1 MKNIFFLRTKS
12 YGIRLIFERLVCM
25 EQAIIFDMDGT
36 LFRTNLILEPA
47 LEKTFNMLR
56 KENLWTGETPINKY
70 REIMGV
76 PLPEVWKTLCPNHS
90 IEIREK
96 SNEFF
101 QKKLIELIK
110 NRKGSLYPYSEMVL
124 ELLSKK
130 YSLYIAS
137 NGQEDYLQAIVHTY
151 TLNKYIKKIYSIQ
164 SIPSGHKS
172 DLVKKVLQENN
183 ICTGS
188 VVGDRLSDINAAKDN
203 GLISIGVNFDFAHS
217 IELEKADIV
226 IDDLRELITFEL
238 RN

>member
-1 MKNIFFLRTKS
+1 
-12 YGIRLIFERLVCM
+12 M

-56 KENLWTGETPINKY
+56 KDKLWIGETPINKY

-76 PLPEVWKTLCPNHS
+76 PLSEVWKTLCPNHS

-96 SNEFF
+96 SNDFF
-101 QKKLIELIK
+101 QEKLIELIK
-110 NRKGSLYPYSEMVL
+110 NGKGALYPYTEMVL
-124 ELLSKK
+124 EMLSGQ
-130 YSLYIAS
+130 YELYIAS
-137 NGQEDYLQAIVHTY
+137 NGQEEYLKAIINTY
-151 TLNKYIKKIYSIQ
+151 ELNKYIKKIYSIQ

-172 DLVKKVLQENN
+172 ELVKKVLQENN
-183 ICTGS
+183 IINGA

-203 GLISIGVNFDFAHS
+203 GLVSIGVNFDFAQS

-226 IDDLRELITFEL
+226 IDDLRELISIGL
-238 RN
+238 RS